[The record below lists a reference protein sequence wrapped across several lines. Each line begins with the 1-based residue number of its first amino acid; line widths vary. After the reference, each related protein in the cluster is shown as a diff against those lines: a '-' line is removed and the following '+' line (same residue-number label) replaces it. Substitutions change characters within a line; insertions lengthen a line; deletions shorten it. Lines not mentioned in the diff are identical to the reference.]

1 MKRLVI
7 ETPRQSQRVLE
18 GLYRDMERRIASS
31 PLGLCPVD
39 MALNF
44 LRLCHAQT
52 CGKCVPCR
60 VGLGQ
65 LTMMLEDVLDGEG
78 GLDLIDRIESTAQ
91 VISDT
96 ADCAIGYEA
105 ARMVLQGVR
114 GFRDDYEEH
123 LLRGR
128 CICGLQHSIPCTV
141 VCPAHVDVPGYI
153 ALVKAGRC
161 EDAVRLIRKDN
172 PFPAVCGYVCEH
184 PCEAR
189 CRRHMVDDAVNIC
202 GIKRYAVDHAGPI
215 EPPPCAEPTGKKVA
229 IVGGGPGGL
238 TAAYFLTLMGHR
250 AVVYEQRHKL
260 GGMLRY
266 GIPDYRL
273 PPDVLDKDIQY
284 ILDTGVETVMDTE
297 VGGPGLSLDQLKAQY
312 DAVYISIGAH
322 DDKKLR
328 IPGEDS
334 QGVVSAVRMLRDIGE
349 GRVPDLAGKRVVVI
363 GGGNVAIDVARSCL
377 RCGADAV
384 AMYCLEQENQMPASP
399 EEIAEARQEGAVIH
413 CGWGPSRILQEN
425 GKVTGVE
432 FKRCV
437 SVTDANGRFAPVYD
451 ENDTM
456 TVPCDQVFMSIGQ
469 SIQWGGLLT
478 GSTVQ
483 LGGGRRAQA
492 DPLTYQTAQ
501 PDVFVGGDVYT
512 GPSFAIDAIAAGKQG
527 AVSIHRFVQPNTSMT
542 IGRDRRQFI
551 ELDKDNA
558 VLTGYDT
565 AARQYPAMD
574 GRIDHTRSFRDAHGT
589 FTEEQVKTETAR
601 CLGCGASVVD
611 PNKCIGCGLCTT
623 KCEFDAIH
631 LSRELPDCSN
641 MVRSEDKFKAILPYM
656 LKREMKIRFGKKEK

>member
-65 LTMMLEDVLDGEG
+65 LTTMLEAVLDGEG
-78 GLDLIDRIESTAQ
+78 GPELIDQIESTAQ

-215 EPPPCAEPTGKKVA
+215 EPPPCAEPTGKRVA

-266 GIPDYRL
+266 GIPDYPR
-273 PPDVLDKDIQY
+273 P
-284 ILDTGVETVMDTE
+284 
-297 VGGPGLSLDQLKAQY
+297 
-312 DAVYISIGAH
+312 
-322 DDKKLR
+322 
-328 IPGEDS
+328 
-334 QGVVSAVRMLRDIGE
+334 SASAPRRTRSATSTTSRPSMTRSTS
-349 GRVPDLAGKRVVVI
+349 RSAPTTT
-363 GGGNVAIDVARSCL
+363 RSCASRARTARAWSAPS
-377 RCGADAV
+377 RCCA
-384 AMYCLEQENQMPASP
+384 PAARGTSP
-399 EEIAEARQEGAVIH
+399 TWRASGSSSSAAATWPWTPPAPA
-413 CGWGPSRILQEN
+413 CGWG
-425 GKVTGVE
+425 
-432 FKRCV
+432 
-437 SVTDANGRFAPVYD
+437 
-451 ENDTM
+451 
-456 TVPCDQVFMSIGQ
+456 Q
-469 SIQWGGLLT
+469 S
-478 GSTVQ
+478 
-483 LGGGRRAQA
+483 
-492 DPLTYQTAQ
+492 
-501 PDVFVGGDVYT
+501 
-512 GPSFAIDAIAAGKQG
+512 
-527 AVSIHRFVQPNTSMT
+527 TSP
-542 IGRDRRQFI
+542 
-551 ELDKDNA
+551 A
-558 VLTGYDT
+558 ST
-565 AARQYPAMD
+565 AAVW
-574 GRIDHTRSFRDAHGT
+574 RI
-589 FTEEQVKTETAR
+589 
-601 CLGCGASVVD
+601 
-611 PNKCIGCGLCTT
+611 
-623 KCEFDAIH
+623 
-631 LSRELPDCSN
+631 
-641 MVRSEDKFKAILPYM
+641 
-656 LKREMKIRFGKKEK
+656 